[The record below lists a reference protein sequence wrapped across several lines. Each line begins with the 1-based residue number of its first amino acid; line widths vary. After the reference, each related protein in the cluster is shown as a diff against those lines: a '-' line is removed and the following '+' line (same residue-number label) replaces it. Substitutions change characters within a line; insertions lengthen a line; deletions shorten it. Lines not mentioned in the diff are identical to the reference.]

1 MGRDIKV
8 LVFGDQSEKRLDD
21 LRQLV
26 TVSDNPLLTTFF
38 DKAYITLREEVN
50 HLPFLTKG
58 LPGFTSIETLLWRY
72 GEAGVRHPAI
82 ESALV
87 CIHQIATLL
96 RHFGDGS
103 EVYPKPADTRLV
115 ASCTGLLSAAAVSC
129 ARTYRELVSIAV
141 EALKLAFRV
150 GAQVAQVC
158 DEIEQTSLPLCWA
171 AIFPGVGK
179 EDAFLALEEYAE
191 KTGIPPTSRPYV
203 SATSLNSVTIS
214 APPGDLEN
222 LIEAKIFNT
231 SRPIRL
237 PIFGPYHAPHFYND
251 EIVASLAASI
261 EDSIT
266 GEWEARIPIINN
278 GKHNAY
284 ESSNFRQL
292 VEEVL
297 EDILLKPLHWERLC
311 DNCVASVASAE
322 PEQCRVVPI
331 GAKNASAS
339 LVNAL
344 NQKASFKIM
353 VDNRKTEATDEPK
366 EPDPIGSRGKPKIA
380 IVGMAGRFPDA
391 MSPSLFWDL
400 LKKGLD
406 VHREVPPDRFDA
418 QAHYDPAGKRKN
430 TSHTP
435 YGCFIEHP
443 GLFDSRFF
451 NMSPKE
457 AAQTDPMHR
466 LALLTAY
473 EALEMSGFVPNRT
486 PSTKVDRVGTF
497 YGQTSDDWR
506 EIQDGQNIQ
515 TYFIPGGVRAFAP
528 GRINYHFGF
537 SGPSFSVDTACSS
550 SLAAINIAC
559 NSLWLG
565 DCDTA
570 LAGGLNVLTNPDIF
584 SGLSRGQF
592 LSKTGNCKTFDDGAD
607 GYCRG
612 DGAGTVILK
621 RLEDAEADND
631 PILAVILGTGTNHS
645 ADAVSITHP
654 HAGAQEYLFK
664 KVLTESSLDPHD
676 VSYVEMHGTG
686 TQAGDAIE
694 MESVL
699 NAFAPASRQRSP
711 DHPLYLGSVKANVGH
726 GEAASGITALVKI
739 LLMLENNLIPPHCGI
754 KGEINHNFP
763 DLGARNVHISLGRET
778 AWRRPEGGKRRF
790 FLNNFSAAGGNTSL
804 LMEDG
809 AQHPLEGDDPRST
822 AVVAVAGKTKKSL
835 VENTKNLIGYISE
848 NKNVDLPSLSYTT
861 TARREHYSYRTIV
874 TGSDLATIESA
885 LRKALD
891 SEPAAV
897 PSGIQVVFA
906 FTGQGSHY
914 TGMGRQLYETNSQ
927 FRADIRRFD
936 LLARNQGLPA
946 ILPLVDGSTEIE
958 KLGPVVVQTGAVCVQ
973 IALVRLWQSWGIKP
987 AAVIGHSLGEY
998 AALQAAGVL
1007 SINDA
1012 IFLTG
1017 TRAKSLEAHCTQNTH
1032 AMLSVVASVEE
1043 IEGFID
1049 SKTLEIACIN
1059 GPKATVISG
1068 ESSNIDKLKEQ
1079 VSAKGMKSTKL
1090 AVPFAFHSAQVEP
1103 ALDDFESAAA
1113 GVTYNAPKIPLIAPL
1128 LSTVVTEK
1136 GTINAEYLRRHCR
1149 EPVNFLG
1156 ALQAAKE
1163 KGIVKDK
1170 SQFVEIGG
1178 HSICSGMVKSV
1189 LGSTTVA
1196 LPSLKRDE
1204 DVYKTLTGTL
1214 CALHMAGLKIN
1225 WNNYHESF
1233 PRCHHCLKLPTYAWD
1248 ASNYWI
1254 EYENNWTLTKTN
1266 VAADD
1271 QDSQTKKLST
1281 STVQRIVT
1289 EKFQGQTGT
1298 LTTETDISK
1307 PELEETIKGHLVNGS
1322 ALTSSAVYAD
1332 MALTIGDYVHRK
1344 LQPEIEGFAL
1354 NCANMVVEKPLIFKG
1369 GEQLL
1374 RVDCEADLT
1383 QAICYM
1389 TFYSVGP
1396 KGQKLLEHA
1405 HCEVRY
1411 GDSNSWSKELARQK
1425 YLVQSQVDRLLQMGQ
1440 NGVLSRLQRKMAYK
1454 LFSALVDY
1462 QNAYKGMAEVI
1473 LDSPLREG
1481 TARIELQTGRAGN
1494 FYMPPYH
1501 IDSLCHLAGFI
1512 MNANDELDSAQTVYV
1527 NHGWDSLRFFE
1538 KPSPSKIYRSYVRMQ
1553 PTGPDSKDYSG
1564 DVFVF
1569 DAEGNIVGQI
1579 GGLTFQFLPK
1589 QVLDRVLPP
1598 AGGKATAAPAPA
1610 KKAASEPKKTAP
1622 KATAKPKVAPAG
1634 PTIMNKALNIM
1645 AEEIGVSVDEL
1656 TDDTDLGAL
1665 GVDSLMSLTI
1675 SGKFREGLD
1684 IEIPSTLLADSE
1696 TFKQVRD
1703 FLTQFES
1710 KDGGDAT
1717 PSSPSAGSSDDS
1729 GSSTPAAAD
1738 TESMTSASQPDEKP
1752 GGEAGGKLEA
1762 IRAAIAE
1769 ETGMDPSEVT
1779 SDMDLEAM
1787 GIDSL
1792 MSLQIL
1798 GILREDKDIDLPPSF
1813 FSDHAT
1819 FGDIEKAMGGEGTQA
1834 SKPKLPA
1841 KSEEMSTEQVV
1852 AEMQTNKG
1860 QQSAEPPKEQQA
1872 APAPSAQKKTY
1883 KASSVLLQGN
1893 PKTATKTVFMF
1904 PDGSGCAIS
1913 YATIPPISPKDVA
1926 LVALNCPYMKDPEAF
1941 EGGIPGVTALYLEE
1955 IRRRQPQGPYILG
1968 GWSAGGICAYE
1979 ACLQL
1984 SAMGESVEKLIYLD
1998 VPCPLPP
2005 QALPPRLHHFFDS
2018 IGLLGQEGEAPDWLI
2033 PHFTA
2038 TIKALSSYRP
2048 RVMDPAKESIPTVY
2062 TVYAQDGVCKH
2073 DDDPRPE
2080 LTSEDPPHMKWL
2092 LFNREDF
2099 GPLGWENLFSGSDHI
2114 VGLESIPNVNHF
2126 TMMREP
2132 MVSEIPSRIRKALG
2146 VNGDE

>member
-1 MGRDIKV
+1 MGQDIKV
-8 LVFGDQSEKRLDD
+8 LLFGDQSEERFDE
-21 LRQLV
+21 LREIV
-26 TVSDNPLLTTFF
+26 TVTDNPLLSAFIE
-38 DKAYITLREEVN
+38 KAYLVLRDEVT
-50 HLPFLTKG
+50 HLPSVTRG

-72 GEAGVRHPAI
+72 KEAGVRHPAI

-87 CIHQIATLL
+87 CIHQIGTVL
-96 RHFGDGS
+96 RYYGDGS
-103 EVYPKPADTRLV
+103 EIYPKPEDTRLV

-129 ARTYRELVSIAV
+129 AHTYSELVSV
-141 EALKLAFRV
+141 GLEALKLAFRV
-150 GAQVAQVC
+150 GSQVTQAC
-158 DEIEQTSLPLCWA
+158 DEIDQTSLPSSWA

-179 EDAFLALEEYAE
+179 ESAYLALDDYYK
-191 KTGIPPTSRPYV
+191 KTNIPPTSRPYV
-203 SATSLNSVTIS
+203 SATSTNSVTIS
-214 APPGDLEN
+214 APPGDLER
-222 LIEAKIFNT
+222 LIEARIFK
-231 SRPIRL
+231 SCRPIRL
-237 PIFGPYHAPHFYND
+237 PIFGPYHAPHFYGH
-251 EIVASLAASI
+251 ETVTSLAASI
-261 EDSIT
+261 DDASAS
-266 GEWEARIPIINN
+266 EWNVRIPIINN
-278 GKHNAY
+278 GKEYAY
-284 ESSNFRQL
+284 EASNFRQL
-292 VEEVL
+292 IEDVL
-297 EDILLKPLHWERLC
+297 EDILLKPLHWDRLC
-311 DNCVASVASAE
+311 TNCVASVSSAE
-322 PEQCRVVPI
+322 PEQCRVVPV

-344 NQKASFKIM
+344 NHKASFKIV
-353 VDNRKTEATDEPK
+353 VDTRKTEAADKTTEPR
-366 EPDPIGSRGKPKIA
+366 PIGGLGKSKIA
-380 IVGMAGRFPDA
+380 IVGMSGRFPDA

-418 QAHYDPAGKRKN
+418 QAHYDPSGKRKN
-430 TSHTP
+430 TTHTP

-443 GLFDSRFF
+443 GLFDARFF

-486 PSTKVDRVGTF
+486 PSTRVDRVGTF
-497 YGQTSDDWR
+497 FGQTSDDWR

-592 LSKTGNCKTFDDGAD
+592 LSKTGNCKTFDDAAD

-645 ADAVSITHP
+645 ANAVSITHP

-664 KVLTESSLDPHD
+664 KVLTESNLDPHD
-676 VSYVEMHGTG
+676 ISYVEMHGTG

-699 NAFAPASRQRSP
+699 NSFAPADRQRPP
-711 DHPLYLGSVKANVGH
+711 DRPLYLGSVKANVGH

-739 LLMLENNLIPPHCGI
+739 LLMLEHGLIPPHCGI
-754 KGEINHNFP
+754 KGSINHNFP

-778 AWRRPEGGKRRF
+778 PWKRPQGGKRRM

-809 AQHPLEGDDPRST
+809 ALPTLDGEDPRST
-822 AVVAVAGKTKKSL
+822 AVVAVTGKTKKAL
-835 VENTKNLIGYISE
+835 VDNTRNLIEYISDE
-848 NKNVDLPSLSYTT
+848 TVDLPCLSYTT
-861 TARREHYSYRTIV
+861 TARRVHYSYRTSV
-874 TGSDLATIESA
+874 AGSDLTGILSG
-885 LRKALD
+885 LRKSLE
-891 SEPAAV
+891 SEPTPV
-897 PSGIQVVFA
+897 PSGVQMVFA

-914 TGMGRQLYETNSQ
+914 TAMGKELYETNNQ
-927 FRADIRRFD
+927 FQTDLQRFD

-958 KLGPVVVQTGAVCVQ
+958 KLSPVVVQTGAVCVQ
-973 IALVRLWQSWGIKP
+973 MALVRLWQSWGIEA
-987 AAVIGHSLGEY
+987 AAVVGHSLGEY
-998 AALQAAGVL
+998 AALQASGIL

-1012 IFLTG
+1012 IFLAG
-1017 TRAKSLEAHCTQNTH
+1017 TRAKCLEQHCTMNTH
-1032 AMLSVVASVEE
+1032 AMLSVAASVQEL
-1043 IEGFID
+1043 EGVVD
-1049 SKTLEIACIN
+1049 GKTLEIACIN

-1068 ESSNIDKLKEQ
+1068 ESSNIDKLKEHL
-1079 VSAKGMKSTKL
+1079 SSKGMKCTKL
-1090 AVPFAFHSAQVEP
+1090 AVPFAFHSTQVEP
-1103 ALDDFESAAA
+1103 ALGDFEAAAA

-1128 LSTVVTEK
+1128 LGTVVNEK
-1136 GTINAEYLRRHCR
+1136 GIVNAKYLRRHCR

-1156 ALQAAKE
+1156 CIRAAKD
-1163 KGIVKDK
+1163 KGIIKDK
-1170 SQFVEIGG
+1170 TQCLEIGS
-1178 HSICSGMVKSV
+1178 HPICGGLVKSI
-1189 LGSTTVA
+1189 LSPTTVA

-1204 DVYKTLTGTL
+1204 DVYKTLATTL
-1214 CALHMAGLKIN
+1214 CGLHQAGLTIN
-1225 WNNYHESF
+1225 WNCYHESF
-1233 PRCHHCLKLPTYAWD
+1233 PRCQQTLKLPAYAWD

-1254 EYENNWTLTKTN
+1254 EYENNWTLSKPGM
-1266 VAADD
+1266 A
-1271 QDSQTKKLST
+1271 QIPEGEQSKKLST
-1281 STVQRIVT
+1281 TTVQRVVE

-1307 PELEETIKGHLVNGS
+1307 PELEETINGHLVNGS

-1344 LQPEIEGFAL
+1344 LQPELENFAL

-1374 RVDCEADLT
+1374 RVDCKADLT
-1383 QAICYM
+1383 QGVCYL

-1396 KGQKLLEHA
+1396 KGQKLMEHA
-1405 HCEVRY
+1405 HCEVQY
-1411 GDSNSWSKELARQK
+1411 GDVERWSTDLARQK
-1425 YLVQSQVDRLLQMGQ
+1425 YLVQSQIDRLLQMGQ
-1440 NGVLSRLQRKMAYK
+1440 TGALSRLQRKMAYK
-1454 LFSALVDY
+1454 LFSVLVDY
-1462 QNAYKGMAEVI
+1462 RNAYKGMAEVI

-1481 TARIELQTGRAGN
+1481 TARIELQTGSAGT
-1494 FYMPPYH
+1494 FYMAPYH
-1501 IDSLCHLAGFI
+1501 IDCLCHLAGFI
-1512 MNANDELDSAQTVYV
+1512 MNANDELDSSQTLYV

-1538 KPSPSKIYRSYVRMQ
+1538 KPSPSKRYRSYVRMQ
-1553 PTGPDSKDYSG
+1553 PTGPGSKDYSG
-1564 DVFVF
+1564 DVYVF
-1569 DAEGNIVGQI
+1569 DEEGNIVGQI
-1579 GGLTFQFLPK
+1579 GGLTFQYLPK

-1598 AGGKATAAPAPA
+1598 ASDAKAAASTKAITGEP
-1610 KKAASEPKKTAP
+1610 KKAAPKSAP
-1622 KATAKPKVAPAG
+1622 KAEAAPSE
-1634 PTIMNKALNIM
+1634 PSVMSRALDIM
-1645 AEEIGVSVDEL
+1645 AEELGVPVADL
-1656 TDDTDLGAL
+1656 TDDTDLSAL

-1684 IEIPSTLLADSE
+1684 IEIPSTLLANSE
-1696 TFKQVRD
+1696 TFKQVKD
-1703 FLTQFES
+1703 LLSQFES
-1710 KDGGDAT
+1710 QDAT
-1717 PSSPSAGSSDDS
+1717 PLSPSTVSSVGSTEPS
-1729 GSSTPAAAD
+1729 GSSTPTQLD
-1738 TESMTSASQPDEKP
+1738 TNSTISDPQSDEKQA
-1752 GGEAGGKLEA
+1752 GKDGEKLEA
-1762 IRAAIAE
+1762 IRVAIAE
-1769 ETGMDPSEVT
+1769 ETGIDPSEIT
-1779 SDMDLEAM
+1779 SDMDLEAV

-1798 GILREDKDIDLPPSF
+1798 GSLREDKGIDLPPSF
-1813 FSDHAT
+1813 FTDHST
-1819 FGDIEKAMGGEGTQA
+1819 FGDVEKALGGGKEA
-1834 SKPKLPA
+1834 AKPRLPA

-1852 AEMQTNKG
+1852 AEMQINKG
-1860 QQSAEPPKEQQA
+1860 HKLAEPSKERLRT
-1872 APAPSAQKKTY
+1872 PASGANKAF

-1904 PDGSGCAIS
+1904 PDGSGSAIS
-1913 YATIPPISPKDVA
+1913 YATIPQISPKDVA
-1926 LVALNCPYMKDPEAF
+1926 LIALNCPYMKEPEAF

-1955 IRRRQPQGPYILG
+1955 IRRRQPKGPYILG

-1984 SAMGESVEKLIYLD
+1984 SAVGESVEKLIFLD

-2005 QALPPRLHHFFDS
+2005 QALPSRLHHFFDS
-2018 IGLLGQEGEAPDWLI
+2018 IGLLGQEGEAPGWLI

-2038 TIKALSSYRP
+2038 TIEALSSYRP
-2048 RVMDPAKESIPTVY
+2048 RLMDPAKEKIPTVY
-2062 TVYAQDGVCKH
+2062 TIYAQDGVCKN
-2073 DDDPRPE
+2073 DNDPRPQ
-2080 LTSEDPPHMKWL
+2080 LTPDDPPHMNWL
-2092 LFNREDF
+2092 LFNRKDF
-2099 GPLGWENLFSGSDHI
+2099 GPIGWEQLFGGSDNI
-2114 VGLESIPNVNHF
+2114 IALDPVPGVNHF

-2132 MVSEIPSRIRKALG
+2132 MVEELPSRIQKALG
-2146 VNGDE
+2146 VTGE

>member
-8 LVFGDQSEKRLDD
+8 LLFGDQSEERFDD
-21 LRQLV
+21 LRELV
-26 TVSDNPLLTTFF
+26 TVIDNPLLSTFLE
-38 DKAYITLREEVN
+38 KAYFILRDEVTR
-50 HLPFLTKG
+50 LPYVTRG

-72 GEAGVRHPAI
+72 REAGVRHPAI

-87 CIHQIATLL
+87 CIHQIGTLL
-96 RHFGDGS
+96 RYYGDGS
-103 EVYPKPADTRLV
+103 EAYPKPEDTRLV

-129 ARTYRELVSIAV
+129 ARTYRELLSVGL

-150 GAQVAQVC
+150 GAQVTQVC
-158 DEIEQTSLPLCWA
+158 DEIEQTSLPSSWA

-179 EDAFLALEEYAE
+179 ESAYLALDEYYK
-191 KTGIPPTSRPYV
+191 KTKIPPTSRSYV
-203 SATSLNSVTIS
+203 SATSTNSVTIS
-214 APPGDLEN
+214 APPGDLES
-222 LIEAKIFNT
+222 LIEAGIFK
-231 SRPIRL
+231 SCRPIRL
-237 PIFGPYHAPHFYND
+237 PIFGPYHAPHFYSN
-251 EIVASLAASI
+251 ETVASLAASI
-261 EDSIT
+261 ASAST
-266 GEWEARIPIINN
+266 GDWKARIPVINN
-278 GKHNAY
+278 GKEYAY
-284 ESSNFRQL
+284 GSSNFRQL
-292 VEEVL
+292 VEDVL
-297 EDILLKPLHWERLC
+297 EDILLKPLHWDRLC
-311 DNCVASVASAE
+311 TNCVASVSSAE
-322 PEQCRVVPI
+322 PEQCRVVPV

-344 NQKASFKIM
+344 NHKASFKIV
-353 VDNRKTEATDEPK
+353 VDNRKTEAIDEPK
-366 EPDPIGSRGKPKIA
+366 GPNPIGGLGRPKIA
-380 IVGMAGRFPDA
+380 IVGMSGRFPDA

-418 QAHYDPAGKRKN
+418 QAHYDPSGKRRN

-443 GLFDSRFF
+443 GLFDARFF

-473 EALEMSGFVPNRT
+473 EALEMSGYVPNRT
-486 PSTKVDRVGTF
+486 PSTMVDRVGTF

-592 LSKTGNCKTFDDGAD
+592 LSKTGNCKTFDDAAD

-664 KVLTESSLDPHD
+664 KILTECSLDPHD

-699 NAFAPASRQRSP
+699 NAFAPASRQRPP
-711 DHPLYLGSVKANVGH
+711 DRPLYLGSVKANVGH

-739 LLMLENNLIPPHCGI
+739 LLMLENDLIPPHCGI
-754 KGEINHNFP
+754 KGSINHNFP
-763 DLGARNVHISLGRET
+763 DLGARNVKISLGRET
-778 AWRRPEGGKRRF
+778 PWKRPQSGKRRM

-809 AQHPLEGDDPRST
+809 ALPTFDGKDPRST
-822 AVVAVAGKTKKSL
+822 AVVAVTGKTKKAL
-835 VENTKNLIGYISE
+835 VDNTKNLIGYISD
-848 NKNVDLPSLSYTT
+848 KPVDLPCLSYTT
-861 TARREHYSYRTIV
+861 TARRVHYSYRTIV
-874 TGSDLATIESA
+874 AGSDEAAIVSG
-885 LRKALD
+885 LRKSLE
-891 SEPAAV
+891 SEPAPV
-897 PSGIQVVFA
+897 PLGVQVVFA
-906 FTGQGSHY
+906 FTGQGAHY
-914 TGMGRQLYETNSQ
+914 TAMGKQLYETNNQ
-927 FRADIRRFD
+927 FKADLRRFD

-958 KLGPVVVQTGAVCVQ
+958 KLSPVVVQTGAVCIQ
-973 IALVRLWQSWGIKP
+973 MALVRLWQSWGIEP

-998 AALQAAGVL
+998 AALQAAGVF

-1012 IFLTG
+1012 VFLTG
-1017 TRAKSLEAHCTQNTH
+1017 TRAKCLEQHCTMNTH
-1032 AMLSVVASVEE
+1032 AMLSVAASVQELNN
-1043 IEGFID
+1043 IVDG
-1049 SKTLEIACIN
+1049 KAVEIACIN

-1068 ESSNIDKLKEQ
+1068 ESSDIDKLKEKL
-1079 VSAKGMKSTKL
+1079 SSKGMKCTKL

-1103 ALDDFESAAA
+1103 ALDDFQAAAA
-1113 GVTYNAPKIPLIAPL
+1113 GITYNAPKIPLIAPL
-1128 LSTVVTEK
+1128 LSAVVSEK
-1136 GTINAEYLRRHCR
+1136 GTVNAEYLKRHCR

-1156 ALQAAKE
+1156 GIQAAKDM
-1163 KGIVKDK
+1163 GIIKDK
-1170 SQFVEIGG
+1170 TQFLEIGS
-1178 HSICSGMVKSV
+1178 HPICSGMVKSI
-1189 LGSTTVA
+1189 LGPTTVA

-1204 DVYKTLTGTL
+1204 DVYRTLTATICG
-1214 CALHMAGLKIN
+1214 LHSAGLAIN
-1225 WNNYHESF
+1225 WNSYHGNF
-1233 PRCHHCLKLPTYAWD
+1233 PRCQQALKLPAYAWD
-1248 ASNYWI
+1248 ATNFWI
-1254 EYENNWTLTKTN
+1254 DYENNWTLTKPNLPSVTEGE
-1266 VAADD
+1266 
-1271 QDSQTKKLST
+1271 QSQKLST
-1281 STVQRIVT
+1281 STVQRVVE

-1344 LQPEIEGFAL
+1344 LQPEIENFAL

-1369 GEQLL
+1369 SEQLL
-1374 RVDCEADLT
+1374 RVDCKADLT
-1383 QAICYM
+1383 QGICSL
-1389 TFYSVGP
+1389 TFYSAGP
-1396 KGQKLLEHA
+1396 KGQRLMEHA
-1405 HCEVRY
+1405 HCEVQY
-1411 GDSNSWSKELARQK
+1411 GDAERWSTDLARQK

-1454 LFSALVDY
+1454 LFSVLVDY

-1473 LDSPLREG
+1473 IDSPLREG
-1481 TARIELQTGRAGN
+1481 TAKIELQTSSVGN
-1494 FYMPPYH
+1494 FYMAPYH
-1501 IDSLCHLAGFI
+1501 IDCLCHLAGFI
-1512 MNANDELDSAQTVYV
+1512 MNANDELDSSQTVYV

-1538 KPSPSKIYRSYVRMQ
+1538 KPSPSMTYRSYVRMQ
-1553 PTGPDSKDYSG
+1553 PTGPNFKDYSG
-1564 DVFVF
+1564 DVYVF
-1569 DAEGNIVGQI
+1569 DGEGNIVGQI

-1598 AGGKATAAPAPA
+1598 PGGAKAAASAPTKTAAAESKKAPP
-1610 KKAASEPKKTAP
+1610 KSTSKPKAAS
-1622 KATAKPKVAPAG
+1622 VG
-1634 PTIMNKALNIM
+1634 PSVMSRALDIM
-1645 AEEIGVSVDEL
+1645 AEEIGVPVTDL
-1656 TDDTDLGAL
+1656 TDDTDLSAL

-1696 TFKQVRD
+1696 TFKQVKD
-1703 FLTQFES
+1703 FLSQFES
-1710 KDGGDAT
+1710 KDAGAV
-1717 PSSPSAGSSDDS
+1717 PPSPSTASSVESTELS
-1729 GSSTPAAAD
+1729 GSSSPAQGD
-1738 TESMTSASQPDEKP
+1738 TESMTSASQTDEKP
-1752 GGEAGGKLEA
+1752 VGKDDGKLEA

-1769 ETGMDPSEVT
+1769 ETGMEPGEVT
-1779 SDMDLEAM
+1779 SDMDLEAV

-1798 GILREDKDIDLPPSF
+1798 GSLREDKGIDLPPSF
-1813 FSDHAT
+1813 FSDHST
-1819 FGDIEKAMGGEGTQA
+1819 FGDIEKALGAGRKA
-1834 SKPKLPA
+1834 ANPKLPA
-1841 KSEEMSTEQVV
+1841 KSEEMSTDQVV
-1852 AEMQTNKG
+1852 GEIQSNKG
-1860 QQSAEPPKEQQA
+1860 QEHAKSPKEH
-1872 APAPSAQKKTY
+1872 APAAGANKAF

-1893 PKTATKTVFMF
+1893 PKTASKTVFMF
-1904 PDGSGCAIS
+1904 PDGSGSAIS
-1913 YATIPPISPKDVA
+1913 YATIPPISPKHVA
-1926 LVALNCPYMKDPEAF
+1926 LIALNCPYMKEPEAF

-1955 IRRRQPQGPYILG
+1955 IRRRQPKGPYILG

-1984 SAMGESVEKLIYLD
+1984 SAVGETVERLIFLD

-2005 QALPPRLHHFFDS
+2005 QALPPRLHNFFDS
-2018 IGLLGQEGEAPDWLI
+2018 IGLLGQEGEAPGWLI

-2048 RVMDPAKESIPTVY
+2048 RLMDPAKEKIPTVY
-2062 TVYAQDGVCKH
+2062 TIYAQDGVCKN

-2080 LTSEDPPHMKWL
+2080 LTPDDPPHMNWL
-2092 LFNREDF
+2092 LFNRKDF
-2099 GPLGWENLFSGSDHI
+2099 GPIGWEQLFGSSDNI
-2114 VGLESIPNVNHF
+2114 VGLDPVPNVNHF

-2132 MVSEIPSRIRKALG
+2132 MVKELPTRIQKALG
-2146 VNGDE
+2146 VAGK

>member
-8 LVFGDQSEKRLDD
+8 LLFGDQSEERFED

-26 TVSDNPLLTTFF
+26 TATDNPLLSTFLE
-38 DKAYITLREEVN
+38 KAYFMLRDEVA
-50 HLPFLTKG
+50 HLPYVMRG

-72 GEAGVRHPAI
+72 REAGVRHPAI

-87 CIHQIATLL
+87 CVHQIGTLL
-96 RHFGDGS
+96 RHYGDGS
-103 EVYPKPADTRLV
+103 EIYPKPEDTRLV

-129 ARTYRELVSIAV
+129 ARTYRELVSV
-141 EALKLAFRV
+141 GLEASSSHSV
-150 GAQVAQVC
+150 
-158 DEIEQTSLPLCWA
+158 WA
-171 AIFPGVGK
+171 LRSPN
-179 EDAFLALEEYAE
+179 
-191 KTGIPPTSRPYV
+191 T
-203 SATSLNSVTIS
+203 NSVTIS
-214 APPGDLEN
+214 APPGDLES
-222 LIEAKIFNT
+222 LIEADIFK
-231 SRPIRL
+231 SCRPIRL
-237 PIFGPYHAPHFYND
+237 PIFGPYHAPHFYSN
-251 EIVASLAASI
+251 ETVTSLAASI
-261 EDSIT
+261 EGAST
-266 GEWEARIPIINN
+266 GESKARIPIINN
-278 GKHNAY
+278 GKEYAY
-284 ESSNFRQL
+284 EASNFRQL
-292 VEEVL
+292 VEDVL
-297 EDILLKPLHWERLC
+297 EDILLKPLHWDRLC
-311 DNCVASVASAE
+311 TNCVASVSSAE
-322 PEQCRVVPI
+322 PEQCRVVPV

-344 NQKASFKIM
+344 NHKASFKTV
-353 VDNRKTEATDEPK
+353 VDNRKTEVADQPK
-366 EPDPIGSRGKPKIA
+366 EPKPIGGLGKPEIA
-380 IVGMAGRFPDA
+380 IVGMSGRFPDA

-406 VHREVPPDRFDA
+406 VHREKYKSHTIWLFHRAPCLFDA
-418 QAHYDPAGKRKN
+418 
-430 TSHTP
+430 
-435 YGCFIEHP
+435 
-443 GLFDSRFF
+443 RFF

-457 AAQTDPMHR
+457 ASQTDPMHR

-473 EALEMSGFVPNRT
+473 EALEMSGYVPNRT
-486 PSTKVDRVGTF
+486 PSTMVDRVGTF

-506 EIQDGQNIQ
+506 EIQDGQNVQ

-592 LSKTGNCKTFDDGAD
+592 LSKTGNCKTFDDAAD

-664 KVLTESSLDPHD
+664 KVLTESNLDPHD
-676 VSYVEMHGTG
+676 ISYVEMHGTG

-699 NAFAPASRQRSP
+699 NSFAPSTRQRPP
-711 DHPLYLGSVKANVGH
+711 DRPLYLGSVKANVGH

-739 LLMLENNLIPPHCGI
+739 LLMLENDLIPPHCGI
-754 KGEINHNFP
+754 KGSINHNFP
-763 DLGARNVHISLGRET
+763 DLRARNVHISLGRET
-778 AWRRPEGGKRRF
+778 PWKRPQGGKRRM

-809 AQHPLEGDDPRST
+809 TLPTLEGKDPRST
-822 AVVAVAGKTKKSL
+822 AVVAVTGKTKKAL
-835 VENTKNLIGYISE
+835 VDNTKNLIGYISD
-848 NKNVDLPSLSYTT
+848 KPVDLPRLSYTT
-861 TARREHYSYRTIV
+861 TARRVHYSYRTIV
-874 TGSDLATIESA
+874 AGSDLAVIQSGLRES
-885 LRKALD
+885 LE
-891 SEPAAV
+891 SEPAPV
-897 PSGIQVVFA
+897 PSGVQMVFA

-914 TGMGRQLYETNSQ
+914 TAMGKQLYETNNQ
-927 FRADIRRFD
+927 FKADIRRFD

-946 ILPLVDGSTEIE
+946 ILPLVDGSTAIE
-958 KLGPVVVQTGAVCVQ
+958 KLSPVVVQTGAVCVQ
-973 IALVRLWQSWGIKP
+973 MALVRLWQSWGIKP

-1012 IFLTG
+1012 VFLTG
-1017 TRAKSLEAHCTQNTH
+1017 TRAKRLEQHCTMNTH
-1032 AMLSVVASVEE
+1032 AMLSVAASVQEL
-1043 IEGFID
+1043 EGVVD
-1049 SKTLEIACIN
+1049 GRKLEIACIN

-1079 VSAKGMKSTKL
+1079 LPSKGMKCTKL

-1103 ALDDFESAAA
+1103 ALDDFEAAAA
-1113 GVTYNAPKIPLIAPL
+1113 GVTYNVPKIPFIAPL
-1128 LSTVVTEK
+1128 LSTVITEK
-1136 GTINAEYLRRHCR
+1136 GIINAEYLRRHCR

-1156 ALQAAKE
+1156 GIQVAKD
-1163 KGIVKDK
+1163 KGIIKDK
-1170 SQFVEIGG
+1170 TQFLEIGS
-1178 HSICSGMVKSV
+1178 HPICSGMVKSI
-1189 LGSTTVA
+1189 LCSTTVA

-1204 DVYKTLTGTL
+1204 DVYKTLTATL
-1214 CALHMAGLKIN
+1214 CDLHYAGLTIN
-1225 WNNYHESF
+1225 WNSYHESF
-1233 PRCHHCLKLPTYAWD
+1233 PRCQQALKLPAYAWD
-1248 ASNYWI
+1248 ATNYWI
-1254 EYENNWTLTKTN
+1254 EYENNWTLTKPNLAPTFEGEQ
-1266 VAADD
+1266 AR
-1271 QDSQTKKLST
+1271 KLST
-1281 STVQRIVT
+1281 STVQRIVE
-1289 EKFQGQTGT
+1289 EKFQGQSGT

-1332 MALTIGDYVHRK
+1332 MAFTIGDYVHRK
-1344 LQPEIEGFAL
+1344 LQPEIEKFAL
-1354 NCANMVVEKPLIFKG
+1354 NCANMVVAKPLIFKG

-1374 RVDCEADLT
+1374 RVDCKADLT
-1383 QAICYM
+1383 QGICYL

-1396 KGQKLLEHA
+1396 KGQKLMEHA
-1405 HCEVRY
+1405 HCEVQY
-1411 GDSNSWSKELARQK
+1411 GDAERWSTDLARQK
-1425 YLVQSQVDRLLQMGQ
+1425 YLVQSQVDRLLHMGQ

-1454 LFSALVDY
+1454 LFSVLVDY

-1473 LDSPLREG
+1473 LDSPLCEG
-1481 TARIELQTGRAGN
+1481 TAKVELQTGSAGN
-1494 FYMPPYH
+1494 FYIAPYH
-1501 IDSLCHLAGFI
+1501 IDCLCHLAGFI
-1512 MNANDELDSAQTVYV
+1512 MNANDELDSSQTVYV

-1538 KPSPSKIYRSYVRMQ
+1538 KPSPSKPYRSYVRMQ
-1553 PTGPDSKDYSG
+1553 PTDPNSKDYSG
-1564 DVFVF
+1564 DVYVF
-1569 DAEGNIVGQI
+1569 DGEGNIVGQI

-1589 QVLDRVLPP
+1589 VILDRVLPSP
-1598 AGGKATAAPAPA
+1598 GGAKAAAPAPA
-1610 KKAASEPKKTAP
+1610 KAVAESKKVAP
-1622 KATAKPKVAPAG
+1622 KSTPKPKAAPAG
-1634 PTIMNKALNIM
+1634 PSVMSRALDIM
-1645 AEEIGVSVDEL
+1645 AEEIGVSVADL
-1656 TDDTDLGAL
+1656 TDDTDLSAL

-1696 TFKQVRD
+1696 TFKQVKD
-1703 FLTQFES
+1703 FLSQFET
-1710 KDGGDAT
+1710 KDAGGA
-1717 PSSPSAGSSDDS
+1717 PPSPSTASVESTELS
-1729 GSSTPAAAD
+1729 GNSTPAQAD
-1738 TESMTSASQPDEKP
+1738 TDSMTSASQIDEEPIGKDD
-1752 GGEAGGKLEA
+1752 GKLEA
-1762 IRAAIAE
+1762 MRAAVAE

-1779 SDMDLEAM
+1779 SDMDLEAV

-1798 GILREDKDIDLPPSF
+1798 GSLREDKGIDLPPSF
-1813 FSDHAT
+1813 FSDHST
-1819 FGDIEKAMGGEGTQA
+1819 FGDIEKALGGGGEA
-1834 SKPKLPA
+1834 AKPKFPA

-1852 AEMQTNKG
+1852 AEMETNDGQRPARPSKG
-1860 QQSAEPPKEQQA
+1860 QQPSPA
-1872 APAPSAQKKTY
+1872 AGTNKAF

-1904 PDGSGCAIS
+1904 PDGSGSAIS

-1926 LVALNCPYMKDPEAF
+1926 LIALNCPYMKEPEAF
-1941 EGGIPGVTALYLEE
+1941 EDGIPGVTALYLEE
-1955 IRRRQPQGPYILG
+1955 IRRRQPKGPYILG

-1984 SAMGESVEKLIYLD
+1984 SAVGETVEKLIFLD

-2018 IGLLGQEGEAPDWLI
+2018 IGLLGQEGEAPGWLI

-2048 RVMDPAKESIPTVY
+2048 RLMDPAKEKIPTVY
-2062 TVYAQDGVCKH
+2062 TVYAQDGVCKN
-2073 DDDPRPE
+2073 DNDPRPE
-2080 LTSEDPPHMKWL
+2080 LTPDDPPHMNWL
-2092 LFNREDF
+2092 LFNRKDF
-2099 GPLGWENLFSGSDHI
+2099 GPIGWEQLFGGSDNI
-2114 VGLESIPNVNHF
+2114 VGLDPVPNVNHF

-2132 MVSEIPSRIRKALG
+2132 MVKELPSRIQKALG
-2146 VNGDE
+2146 VTGE